1 MPVKQIVADGREKV
15 PVVVLGSGVTG
26 LSAMRILARRGLAPY
41 YASVG
46 DPLGSKSRWF
56 RPLPGESLNHT
67 QLPFQEWVTRLPF
80 ERAVLI
86 PCADRW
92 ALAVAKLDPALRER
106 FPASV
111 AAAAVIEH
119 LVDKGKFAE
128 LLAKEQVPHPWTRL
142 VAGAADLSALPDAAF
157 QSAIIKPRD
166 SQSFVAAYGVKAFR
180 VASRSDAAER
190 LDLATRG
197 GHPAILQQYVPG
209 PASNHY
215 FIDGFIDR
223 TGVVRA
229 AFARRRL
236 RMHPEDFGN
245 STFMKSVPVREAQSA
260 ADTILSLLGRMN
272 YRGVFS
278 AEFKRDADDGAFKLL
293 EVNARP
299 WWYVDFAAHCGV
311 DVCTM
316 SYDDA
321 LERPVA
327 TVERYAVGKTLV
339 YPYVDLFACL
349 ELRRRRQLSLAA
361 WAWSWLRSTQP
372 ILQPGD
378 PKPGL
383 LSMWVTAS
391 GFIGRRVRRF
401 GRWIT
406 GRGRAQPA

>member
-1 MPVKQIVADGREKV
+1 MTQIVADAREKV

-67 QLPFQEWVTRLPF
+67 KLPFQEWVARLPF

-92 ALAVAKLDPALRER
+92 ALAVAKLDGGLRQR

-111 AAAAVIEH
+111 ASAEVIEQ

-128 LLAKEQVPHPWTRL
+128 LLARERVPHPRTM
-142 VAGAADLSALPDAAF
+142 VVTGAADLGALPDASF
-157 QSAIIKPRD
+157 RNAIVKPRD

-180 VASRSDAAER
+180 VTSRSDAAER

-223 TGVVRA
+223 LGVVRA
-229 AFARRRL
+229 TFARRRL

-245 STFMKSVPVREAQSA
+245 STFMKSVPIRDAQPA
-260 ADTILSLLGRMN
+260 ADAILSLLGRMR

-278 AEFKRDADDGAFKLL
+278 AEFKLDADDGEFKLL

-316 SYDDA
+316 AYDDA
-321 LERPVA
+321 LERPIA

-349 ELRRRRQLSLAA
+349 DLRRRRELSLTS

-372 ILQPGD
+372 ILQLGD

-383 LSMWVTAS
+383 LSMWVTGA

-401 GRWIT
+401 GRWLI
-406 GRGRAQPA
+406 GRGRTQPA

>member
-1 MPVKQIVADGREKV
+1 MPVKQLVADAREKV

-26 LSAMRILARRGLAPY
+26 LSAMRILARQGLAPY

-56 RPLPGESLNHT
+56 RPVPGESLNHT
-67 QLPFQEWVTRLPF
+67 KLPFQEWVTRLPF

-92 ALAVAKLDPALRER
+92 ALAVAKLDPELRRR

-111 AAAAVIEH
+111 AAADVVEQ

-128 LLAKEQVPHPWTRL
+128 LLDRERVPHPWTML
-142 VAGAADLSALPDAAF
+142 ATSTSDLAALPDAAF
-157 QSAIIKPRD
+157 QNVIVKPRD

-180 VASRSDAAER
+180 VRSGAEAAER

-223 TGVVRA
+223 TGIVRA
-229 AFARRRL
+229 TFARRRL

-245 STFMKSVPVREAQSA
+245 STFMMSIPVRDAQPA
-260 ADTILSLLGRMN
+260 ADAILSLLGRMS

-278 AEFKRDADDGAFKLL
+278 AEFKRDADDGEFKLL

-311 DVCTM
+311 DVCSM

-321 LERPVA
+321 LERPIA

-349 ELRRRRQLSLAA
+349 ALRRRGQLSVAA
-361 WAWSWLRSTQP
+361 WAWSWVRSTQP
-372 ILQPGD
+372 ILQIGD

-383 LSMWVTAS
+383 LSMWVTGA

-401 GRWIT
+401 GRWLMR
-406 GRGRAQPA
+406 RGRTLLA